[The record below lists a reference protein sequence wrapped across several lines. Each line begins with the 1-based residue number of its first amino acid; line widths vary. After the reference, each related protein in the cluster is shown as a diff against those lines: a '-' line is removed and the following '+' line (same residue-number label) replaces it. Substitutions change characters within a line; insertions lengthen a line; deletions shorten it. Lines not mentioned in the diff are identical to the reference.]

1 MGDVWGPENV
11 NNTYMKT
18 VHAGMMARGFT
29 IIKIKFIKEKLCFR
43 ENKNATYADWKFK
56 IPDCY

>member
-1 MGDVWGPENV
+1 
-11 NNTYMKT
+11 

-29 IIKIKFIKEKLCFR
+29 IIKIKFIKEKLCFI

-56 IPDCY
+56 IPDCH